1 MTNLRAAAAYKRV
14 DLETAPKESIL
25 DRLFARFLADAATAR
40 AAILANDIQAKG
52 NALNHAQ
59 QIIIEL
65 KAALDANAAPE
76 LVANLHQLYDFANA
90 RLTRAN
96 LKLAVTDIDDAVKVM
111 NTVGTAFREARGIR

>member
-14 DLETAPKESIL
+14 DLETAPKDSIL
-25 DRLFARFLADAATAR
+25 DRLFARLLSDAATAR
-40 AAILANDIQAKG
+40 AAIVAKDIQTKG
-52 NALNHAQ
+52 NAINHAQ

-65 KAALDANAAPE
+65 KAALDATTAPE

-96 LKLAVTDIDDAVKVM
+96 LALAVSDIDDAVRVLS
-111 NTVGTAFREARGIR
+111 TISSAFGEARGMR

>member
-14 DLETAPKESIL
+14 DLETAPKENIL

-52 NALNHAQ
+52 NAINHAQ

-65 KAALDANAAPE
+65 KAALDGNAAPD

-90 RLTRAN
+90 RMSRAN

-111 NTVGTAFREARGIR
+111 TTIGTAFREAQGLR

>member
-25 DRLFARFLADAATAR
+25 DRLFARLLADTATAR
-40 AAILANDIQAKG
+40 AAILAKDIQAKS

-90 RLTRAN
+90 RLSRAN
-96 LKLAVTDIDDAVKVM
+96 LKLAVSDIDDAVKIL
-111 NTVGTAFREARGIR
+111 TTIATAFSEARGMR